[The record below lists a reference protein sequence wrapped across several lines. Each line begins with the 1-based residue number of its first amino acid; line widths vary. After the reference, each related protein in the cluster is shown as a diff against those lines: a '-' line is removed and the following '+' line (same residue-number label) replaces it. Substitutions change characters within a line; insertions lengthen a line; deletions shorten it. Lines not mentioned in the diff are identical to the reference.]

1 MIKGLIRC
9 DNCNSIL
16 DHWDASGHK
25 CCVCD
30 STFSIKKGE
39 KILSRLTELKY
50 LEKTIVH
57 EGKTESTEYRVLNNV
72 VNLTGYQNK

>member
-1 MIKGLIRC
+1 MRC
-9 DNCNSIL
+9 DNCNSIY

-39 KILSRLTELKY
+39 KILARLTELKY
-50 LEKTIVH
+50 LEKTIYCH
-57 EGKTESTEYRVLNNV
+57 EGKRQSTEYRVLKNV
-72 VNLTGYQNK
+72 VNWTV